1 MTIYDYI
8 TGTSFPIT
16 LEGVIE
22 DIMDGLITIRDAKT
36 GDKIPMP
43 DKPEYIERDLRIFM
57 FAGEELSEDEHTLY
71 AYAEKR

>member
-22 DIMDGLITIRDAKT
+22 EIMDGIITIRDART
-36 GDKIPMP
+36 GEKISMP
-43 DKPEYIERDLRIFM
+43 DKPEYIERDLQIFI
-57 FAGEELSEDEHTLY
+57 FAGEELTEDEHALF
-71 AYAEKR
+71 AEIR